1 MMLDVSR
8 HFYPVE
14 FVKKQIR
21 AMARFKL
28 NRLHLHLTDAAGW
41 RLEIARY
48 PRLTDFAAW
57 RTHPD
62 WKSWWNGGRQ
72 YAERGSADA
81 YGGYYTRNDIR
92 ELVEYALVHYITMI
106 PEIEMPSHSEE
117 VLTAYPELSCTHE
130 PYKQADFCPGNEQTF
145 EFLQGVLDEVMEL
158 FPSEYIHVGG
168 DEAGKGAWRTCPL
181 CRARMDAEGISDVDG
196 LQNYLFHRIGQ
207 YLNAHG
213 RKLIGWDEIIDGE
226 PAAGSAIMSWRGT
239 EGGVRA
245 ITRGYRAIMCPGGYC
260 YLDAYQDAPATQ
272 PEAIGGY
279 LPLERVY
286 SYEPLSEEIRQCDST
301 LLYGVQGNLWTEYVA
316 SPEHAEQMLYPRMLA
331 LAEVGWSLP
340 ANKDFDKFHQ
350 RALAA
355 TDFLRENG
363 YNCFDLR
370 SEVGNRPEALA
381 PVEHRARGCKVT
393 YADDAPYFPGY
404 AAGGDSALVDGI
416 RGGWSYGDSRWQ
428 GFTSDGGLDVT
439 IDLGKVTDVSYVGAD
454 FMQICGPWVYMPA
467 EVVISA
473 STDGENFT
481 ELARIPHTVAK
492 DDGGFSYK
500 LFSWQGT
507 AQARHIRYRARRG
520 EFGGFLFTD
529 EIVVR

>member
-1 MMLDVSR
+1 
-8 HFYPVE
+8 
-14 FVKKQIR
+14 
-21 AMARFKL
+21 
-28 NRLHLHLTDAAGW
+28 
-41 RLEIARY
+41 
-48 PRLTDFAAW
+48 
-57 RTHPD
+57 
-62 WKSWWNGGRQ
+62 
-72 YAERGSADA
+72 
-81 YGGYYTRNDIR
+81 
-92 ELVEYALVHYITMI
+92 
-106 PEIEMPSHSEE
+106 MPSHSEE

-181 CRARMDAEGISDVDG
+181 CRARMEAEGISDVDG

-207 YLNAHG
+207 YLTAHG

-286 SYEPLSEEIRQCDST
+286 SYEPMAKEIQQCDST
-301 LLYGVQGNLWTEYVA
+301 LLYGVQGNLWTEYVGT
-316 SPEHAEQMLYPRMLA
+316 PEHAEQMLYPRMLA

-340 ANKDFDKFHQ
+340 SNKDFGKFHQ
-350 RALAA
+350 RALVA

-404 AAGGDSALVDGI
+404 AAGGDSALVDGV
-416 RGGWSYGDSRWQ
+416 RGGWSYGDARWQ

-439 IDLGKVTDVSYVGAD
+439 IDLGETTDISYVGAD

-467 EVVISA
+467 DVIISA

-481 ELARIPHTVAK
+481 ELARISHNVTK

-500 LFSWQGT
+500 RFEWEGM
-507 AQARHIRYRARRG
+507 AQARRIRYRARRG